1 MSLYKNFEKIIIGQ
15 LNINFLQN
23 KFDLLTYQ
31 NKSNIDILMIT
42 ETKLDE
48 SFAIGQFSIMA
59 LVVLSV
65 LIVIEMVMVFCY
77 TLVKYTIEI
86 NLYKERCVIS
96 CSYNPNKALIA
107 NHKAVMTIT
116 TILTFSIRLLHGK
129 RSM

>member
-31 NKSNIDILMIT
+31 NKNNIDILMIT

-96 CSYNPNKALIA
+96 
-107 NHKAVMTIT
+107 
-116 TILTFSIRLLHGK
+116 
-129 RSM
+129 